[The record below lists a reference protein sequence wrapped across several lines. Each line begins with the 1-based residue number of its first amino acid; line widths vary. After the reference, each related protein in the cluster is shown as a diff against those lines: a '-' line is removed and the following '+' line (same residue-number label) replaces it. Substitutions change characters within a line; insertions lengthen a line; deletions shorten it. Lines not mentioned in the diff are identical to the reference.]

1 MKKTIISLLFVLVAL
16 VAGAYTVDQVP
27 NVHVENRTRYVSN
40 PDGIL
45 SIEAQTQADSIIA
58 RIWRESTAEVVAVIV
73 NEIEGA
79 DINTFATELFTH
91 WGIGKK
97 DNDNGLLVLIVKGQR
112 KAVLRTGYGMEGV
125 MPDAIASRI
134 IRNDMAPYFK
144 NEDYDAGTLAAL
156 STIATIITNPDA
168 VAELMSQYQNDAI
181 KPFEFNVD
189 TKELYDYYLKMSG
202 MVLVVLLI
210 AYFVLLVSNKN
221 KTAPQKYKSLHIFKI
236 IALVATILGVGI
248 PVLAFLLAWWSEYRV
263 RNKKRCCPNCN
274 TKMQKLSED
283 EDNKYLTAA
292 QDMEERLDSVD
303 YDVWL
308 CSKCGETDILPFVKN
323 TTVYSVCSNCG
334 ARTCSMTANRIVA
347 KATTTREGRG
357 VKVYSCRHCYHTT
370 EVAYKIP
377 KEEVPIAPVI
387 IGGLGGRG
395 GGGGFSGG
403 SFGGGMTGG
412 GGASGGW

>member
-1 MKKTIISLLFVLVAL
+1 MKKTIISLFCVFIAL
-16 VAGAYTVDQVP
+16 VASAYTVEQVP
-27 NVHVENRTRYVSN
+27 NVHVANRNRYVSN

-45 SIEAQTQADSIIA
+45 SIEAQTRADSIIA
-58 RIWRESTAEVVAVIV
+58 RIWRESSAEVVAVIV

-112 KAVLRTGYGMEGV
+112 KAVLRTGSGMEGV

-134 IRNDMAPYFK
+134 IRNDMAPHFK

-156 STIATIITNPDA
+156 STIAKITTNPDA
-168 VAELMSQYQNDAI
+168 AAELMSEYKNDAI
-181 KPFEFNVD
+181 KPFEFDID
-189 TKELYDYYLKMSG
+189 TEELYNYYLMMCG
-202 MVLVVLLI
+202 LVLGVLLL
-210 AYFVLLVSNKN
+210 AYFVVLASNKN
-221 KTAPQKYKSLHIFKI
+221 KTAPQKYKSLHILKI
-236 IALVATILGVGI
+236 IALVATILGLGI
-248 PVLAFLLAWWSEYRV
+248 PLLAFLLAWWSEYRV
-263 RNKKRCCPNCN
+263 RNKKRRCPNCN

-323 TTVYSVCSNCG
+323 VTAYSKCVNCG
-334 ARTCSMTANRIVA
+334 ARTCTMTANRIVA
-347 KATTTREGRG
+347 KATTSREGRG
-357 VKVYSCRHCYHTT
+357 VKVYSCRHCHHTT
-370 EVAYKIP
+370 EVPYKIP

-387 IGGLGGRG
+387 IGGMGGRG

-403 SFGGGMTGG
+403 SFGGGFTGG